1 MSKPE
6 IKNIPDYAY
15 SPQEDEVELSKLF
28 GVIWDGKWLVVC
40 ITMIFAI
47 SSVYYSLSIPDE
59 YESSVILAPSSN
71 SNSSSLSKL
80 SGQFGGL
87 ASLAGVSLGG
97 PTGVDQT
104 TIAIELIKTWGFLET
119 FIKRNEL
126 EVELFAVKGWDKRNN
141 KLLFNGDIYDEEIS
155 AWVDPPPTSWELFN
169 EIQNKFS
176 ISQDVKTG
184 LISLKVEHYSPYIA
198 KKWADLL
205 VAAINK
211 YMQDKDREEALNSIN
226 YLKRQIGKTNIAE
239 MRSIFFQLIEEQ
251 TKTLMLAEISDEYIF
266 KTLSVS
272 KVAEQKSK
280 PKRALK
286 VILGTILGGML
297 AVFIVLIRHLLSN
310 KKD

>member
-1 MSKPE
+1 VSKPE